1 MANLFL
7 IQDCKAEYSK
17 NLLPV
22 DSAYNGTNTWVVSAG
37 ATAIN
42 STDENYAGTK
52 SLKITINDNLS
63 TIQVYTVTD
72 SFTASKSGKYN
83 FAFRLFEKSIINR
96 PSGIS
101 GRIKLY
107 RNGVFFKNL
116 EFNTVDENI
125 FIGIIFK
132 RFSWETFCCQIDLV
146 ATTVLSWVYEFD
158 ATGDENM
165 QNIFYIDGVKIEYD
179 DRKLNGQPTYYTEPV

>member
-83 FAFRLFEKSIINR
+83 FAFRLFEKSITNR

-132 RFSWETFCCQIDLV
+132 RFSWETFCCKIDLV